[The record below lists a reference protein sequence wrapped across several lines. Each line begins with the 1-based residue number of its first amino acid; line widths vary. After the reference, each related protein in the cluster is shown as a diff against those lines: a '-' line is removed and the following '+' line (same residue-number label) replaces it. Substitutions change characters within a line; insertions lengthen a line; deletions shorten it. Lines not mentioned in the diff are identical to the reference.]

1 MTKDRPKENEMP
13 AYYQNYVN
21 LVKGNDVI
29 KELKDQILNIQAVIS
44 EIPEEKEG
52 YAYAEGKWTIKQVLG
67 HIIDTERVF
76 GYRAMRFARK
86 DKTPLP
92 GFDEN
97 AFVANSNFNERTL
110 YELGHEFAIV
120 REANI
125 AMFKTFGDE
134 ELNQIGVANGTEV
147 SVRAIMFLIAGHAT
161 HHIYVLKTKYLLD

>member
-1 MTKDRPKENEMP
+1 MVMERPKESEIP
-13 AYYQNYVN
+13 SYFQNYVN
-21 LVKGNDVI
+21 LVKKNDVI
-29 KELKDQILNIQAVIS
+29 RELKDQVMDIQAIIS

-67 HIIDTERVF
+67 HIIDTERIF

-97 AFVANSNFNERTL
+97 AFVSNANFNDRTL

-120 REANI
+120 REANL
-125 AMFKTFGDE
+125 AMFKTFGEE
-134 ELNQIGVANGTEV
+134 ELNQVGVANGLEV
-147 SVRAIMFLIAGHAT
+147 SVRAIIFLVAGHAT
-161 HHIYVLKTKYLLD
+161 HHVHVLKTKYLLD

>member
-1 MTKDRPKENEMP
+1 MPIDRPKEFEIP
-13 AYYQNYVN
+13 QRYQNYVS

-29 KELKDQILNIQAVIS
+29 KELKNQVMNIQAVIS

-52 YAYAEGKWTIKQVLG
+52 YAYAEDKWTIKQVLG
-67 HIIDTERVF
+67 HIIDTERIF

-92 GFDEN
+92 GFNEN
-97 AFVANSNFNERTL
+97 DFVANANFNDRTL

-125 AMFKTFGDE
+125 AMFKTFGEE
-134 ELNQIGVANGTEV
+134 ELSQIGTASGVEV
-147 SVRAIMFLIAGHAT
+147 SVRAIMYLIAGHAT
-161 HHIYVLKTKYLLD
+161 HHVNVLKTKYLMD